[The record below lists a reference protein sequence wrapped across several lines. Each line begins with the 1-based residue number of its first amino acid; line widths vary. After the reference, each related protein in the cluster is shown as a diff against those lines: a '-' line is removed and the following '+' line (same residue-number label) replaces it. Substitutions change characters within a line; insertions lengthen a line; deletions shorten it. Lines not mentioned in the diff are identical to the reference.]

1 VGAMERETPPIEE
14 LELLHHLN
22 RAVDDCLEESLKA
35 RENLNQTFRRLFPRV
50 LQLTGGRAIA
60 VTSRSEEL
68 QEHTWSE
75 GAFGD
80 QFPGNVLREYPA
92 GVARIPEGTLVTQPL
107 DVVGVK
113 VGTIGILFEG
123 DLTAPR
129 DAARAGR
136 VLDTVAE
143 QLDTVLMLVQTGA
156 EKHQLILQFN
166 QLLSNPVFE
175 VGMDQAVLTLA
186 QRVKLPGFMLVYRD
200 AVQDGVMHYRI
211 YRHGHLHDESREQPF
226 PALDQLLRRRGVEVL
241 QPADQELKE
250 VAGPSGRSVEAVLI
264 GGAAQAAQ
272 GAPLGK
278 ILVWAEDDE
287 GFSAFTMDLIRVLA
301 ATLTQRL
308 LDYNRERIHLS
319 QFFSAQVIDEL
330 LKDPRYA
337 EKYLTPRDE
346 EVGILFADINGF
358 TRICEQV
365 LESPSRIGRF
375 VDRWSDAVV
384 RTLWKHGGVFDKMVG
399 DCVIGLF
406 GPPFFRQGRVQRA
419 EAAVRAACEIQALT
433 EAMSSDTEVVRI
445 RELVPLPGLGVA
457 IGVNLAH
464 TYCGVFGPNRQYTG
478 FSTGMNQTARL
489 QSLGGFREILVMA
502 PVREALEQ
510 SEDPELR
517 GLRYG
522 QLIET
527 PVKNVAQPLR
537 HHRLSWTPGSK

>member
-1 VGAMERETPPIEE
+1 MERETPPVEE

-50 LQLTGGRAIA
+50 LELTGGRAIA

-68 QEHTWSE
+68 VEHTWVE
-75 GAFGD
+75 GTFGD
-80 QFPGNVLREYPA
+80 QYAGNVLREYP
-92 GVARIPEGTLVTQPL
+92 GGLARLPEGTLVTQAL
-107 DVVGVK
+107 DVVGVR

-123 DLTAPR
+123 DLTGPGA
-129 DAARAGR
+129 AARAGR

-156 EKHQLILQFN
+156 QKHQLILQFN

-175 VGMDQAVLTLA
+175 VGMDQAVLALA
-186 QRVKLPGFMLVYRD
+186 QRERLPGFMLVYRD
-200 AVQDGVMHYRI
+200 AVQDGVVHYRI
-211 YRHGHLHDESREQPF
+211 YRNGHLHEESREQPLA
-226 PALDQLLRRRGVEVL
+226 ALDQLVRRRGVEVL
-241 QPADQELKE
+241 QPANQELKE
-250 VAGPSGRSVEAVLI
+250 LADPSGKTVEAVLI
-264 GGAAQAAQ
+264 GGGAQ
-272 GAPLGK
+272 GEPLGK
-278 ILVWAEDDE
+278 ILVWSDNDE

-384 RTLWKHGGVFDKMVG
+384 HTLWKHGGVFDKMVG

-406 GPPFFRQGRVQRA
+406 GPPFFREGRVQRA
-419 EAAVRAACEIQALT
+419 EATVRAACEIQSLT
-433 EAMSSDTEVVRI
+433 EAMSSDPEVVRI
-445 RELVPLPGLGVA
+445 RELVALPGLGVA

-464 TYCGVFGPNRQYTG
+464 TFCGVFGPNRQYTG
-478 FSTGMNQTARL
+478 FSVGMNQTARL
-489 QSLGGFREILVMA
+489 QALGGFRETLVMA
-502 PVREALEQ
+502 SVREALEQ
-510 SEDPELR
+510 SQDPFLR
-517 GLRYG
+517 TLRYG
-522 QLIET
+522 ELTET

-537 HHRLSWTPGSK
+537 HHRLDWTPER